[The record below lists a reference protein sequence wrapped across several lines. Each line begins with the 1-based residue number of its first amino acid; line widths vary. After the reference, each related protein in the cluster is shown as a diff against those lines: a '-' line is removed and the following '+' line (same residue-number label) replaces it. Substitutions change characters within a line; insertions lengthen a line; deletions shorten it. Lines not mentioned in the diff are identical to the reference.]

1 MKLRREAKTLKRKA
15 VCSLRHGLAAFNSYD
30 EDGRIT
36 TVLLHLQHACEMLLK
51 AALVQTRVGI
61 FDKTGRSYRFE
72 KCLNLAKMHCGLTHG
87 EAGVMRAVDSL
98 RDAEQHWIIFTEED
112 VLYLH
117 ARGLV
122 TAVDEVLKRVFDD
135 DLTSHLPVR
144 VLPISTEPPGDI
156 DFLVDREFRK
166 IAELLAPGRRARD
179 EARGRIRTLL
189 AMESHVVDEVAVSE
203 RDITRIE
210 NAIRTGKGPSDVFPR
225 LSTLAMETSGSG
237 IQVKVHF
244 TKKQGAPVR
253 FVSGDDPEEAG
264 AVRELDLRKKFHMRA
279 TELAK
284 RLGLT
289 PPKSAAL
296 RDHLGIDQDRQC
308 THTFEFGRTKIS
320 CYSDNAARRMKDA
333 LEEVDMEA
341 DLGAR
346 RDEHALKS
354 ASGTMSE
361 FVTSPDGRSK
371 IAADACAFLLRS
383 LESSDLSA
391 AAAELLL
398 QGTVLTWSALEMLS
412 RDLFESVLNTNPT
425 KLKNIMCEPT
435 ARQRLQSKF
444 TLDELATH
452 SFDLS
457 SSLGTLLSSQ
467 QDFSDLRT
475 IKATI
480 LPALN
485 ADAALAAALG
495 DKTLWVLC
503 QQRHLIVHRRGVID
517 SRYLEATGE
526 QLPIGSRL
534 SVSPSQLE
542 SQLEAVV
549 STGTALLA
557 AAGRHTA

>member
-1 MKLRREAKTLKRKA
+1 
-15 VCSLRHGLAAFNSYD
+15 
-30 EDGRIT
+30 
-36 TVLLHLQHACEMLLK
+36 
-51 AALVQTRVGI
+51 
-61 FDKTGRSYRFE
+61 
-72 KCLNLAKMHCGLTHG
+72 
-87 EAGVMRAVDSL
+87 MR
-98 RDAEQHWIIFTEED
+98 
-112 VLYLH
+112 
-117 ARGLV
+117 
-122 TAVDEVLKRVFDD
+122 
-135 DLTSHLPVR
+135 
-144 VLPISTEPPGDI
+144 
-156 DFLVDREFRK
+156 
-166 IAELLAPGRRARD
+166 
-179 EARGRIRTLL
+179 
-189 AMESHVVDEVAVSE
+189 
-203 RDITRIE
+203 
-210 NAIRTGKGPSDVFPR
+210 
-225 LSTLAMETSGSG
+225 
-237 IQVKVHF
+237 
-244 TKKQGAPVR
+244 VR
-253 FVSGDDPEEAG
+253 F
-264 AVRELDLRKKFHMRA
+264 
-279 TELAK
+279 
-284 RLGLT
+284 
-289 PPKSAAL
+289 
-296 RDHLGIDQDRQC
+296 
-308 THTFEFGRTKIS
+308 
-320 CYSDNAARRMKDA
+320 
-333 LEEVDMEA
+333 
-341 DLGAR
+341 
-346 RDEHALKS
+346 
-354 ASGTMSE
+354 
-361 FVTSPDGRSK
+361 
-371 IAADACAFLLRS
+371 
-383 LESSDLSA
+383 
-391 AAAELLL
+391 
-398 QGTVLTWSALEMLS
+398 SALEMLS